1 MNNEESVPSRE
12 QVEWVVEWIWN
23 LVSQR
28 EDDGLA
34 DENQDAESPDV
45 YPRRTRRDSATA
57 IPPRKHRERWT
68 ELMLQVAWD
77 LHRLGYT
84 RFEIAE
90 ILDRNPD
97 AVRRKLEGQRDS
109 E

>member
-1 MNNEESVPSRE
+1 MSNVEGITAE
-12 QVEWVVEWIWN
+12 QQKWVVEWIWN
-23 LVSQR
+23 LLSQR
-28 EDDGLA
+28 QDDDPA
-34 DENQDAESPDV
+34 DENKDAEAPEV
-45 YPRRTRRDSATA
+45 YQRRTRRDSATDT
-57 IPPRKHRERWT
+57 PPRKHRERWT
-68 ELMLQVAWD
+68 ELMHRVAWD
-77 LHRLGYT
+77 MRRWGYD